1 MAAIVA
7 TVNQKGGVGKST
19 LALNLASVL
28 HSAGNRV
35 ILVDAD
41 PQGSSS
47 RWSRQTGGN
56 HGFSCLFLD
65 VNQGASRFNEALNRL
80 RQKAD
85 IVMIDTPPELANNTL
100 LATLLAHVI
109 LIPVTPSPFDVWGA
123 EAAVNMAR
131 GVRMRRGGRLPV
143 ALMVPNKLKSGTM
156 LAKALPDTLARLG
169 EPVAPAIS
177 DRVVVVEAVRQGK
190 TIDHYAHRSPAHL
203 EFAELG
209 ALVMRILKQLGEL

>member
-1 MAAIVA
+1 MGAIIA

-19 LALNLASVL
+19 VALNLASVL
-28 HSAGNRV
+28 NSAGQRV
-35 ILVDAD
+35 VLVDAD

-47 RWSRQTGGN
+47 RWSRQTGGK
-56 HGFSCLFLD
+56 HDFACIFLD
-65 VNQGASRFNEALNRL
+65 VNKGANRFNEALTRL
-80 RQKAD
+80 SANAG
-85 IVMIDTPPELANNTL
+85 IVVIDTPPELTNNTL

-131 GVRMRRGGRLPV
+131 EVRMRRGGRLPV

-169 EPVAPAIS
+169 EPVGPSIS
-177 DRVVVVEAVRQGK
+177 DRVVMVEAIRRGK
-190 TIDHYAHRSPAHL
+190 TVDRFAKRSPAHL

-209 ALVMRILKQLGEL
+209 AMVMRIIRQLGLL

>member
-1 MAAIVA
+1 MGAIIA

-28 HSAGNRV
+28 ASTGKKV
-35 ILVDAD
+35 VLVDAD

-47 RWSRQTGGN
+47 RWSRQSGGN
-56 HGFSCLFLD
+56 HAFSCLYLD
-65 VNQGASRFNEALNRL
+65 VGRGASRFNESLNRL
-80 RQKAD
+80 RQNTD
-85 IVMIDTPPELANNTL
+85 LIVIDTPPELANNTL

-131 GVRMRRGGRLPV
+131 EVRMRRGGRLPV

-177 DRVVVVEAVRQGK
+177 DRVVVVEAIRQGM
-190 TIDHYAHRSPAHL
+190 TIDLYAHRSPAHL

-209 ALVMRILKQLGEL
+209 SLVIRIISQLGL